1 MAACLRQYREGGSA
15 GVLRTPASSSLLRA
29 STNTSVQRATAGC
42 SSCSLPKEVSRE
54 SRATHLVAILATDEK
69 FLGAASIACA
79 VLDLQLKHADRSG
92 TLSRS

>member
-1 MAACLRQYREGGSA
+1 
-15 GVLRTPASSSLLRA
+15 
-29 STNTSVQRATAGC
+29 
-42 SSCSLPKEVSRE
+42 LPKEVSRE